1 MLPFPLRIPPVAG
14 ACLLCLSTVAFAQA
28 PSQPQTPQQHPSA
41 DFHRLAKAV
50 DHGDFEPHRPAPFQ
64 WLADGEQYTLL
75 EPTSA
80 PGKGSDLVAYDTLS
94 GNRSVLVPAADL
106 KPKDAPSS
114 LTMDSYTWSADHK
127 QLLLFA
133 NTQRV
138 WRRNTRGDF
147 WVLTLATH
155 QLIKLGG
162 PAAAPASLMFAK
174 FSPDGHTVAYV
185 RENNLYAEDLAT
197 HTVRPLTTDGSYER
211 INGTSDWVNEEEL
224 DIRDAFRW
232 SPDSQSI
239 AFWQFDQTGV
249 QDWTL
254 IDDTS
259 APTPQIRRYR
269 YPQAGTTN
277 AAVRIGVLSVADPSQ
292 VTFLKLPGDPRQN
305 YVPRMDW
312 VPNRNQIAVETL
324 NRLQNDDRIFLA
336 DPKTGDRKLLVEDTD
351 KAYVDTIGFHAQG
364 VDTDFSWI
372 NSQGHADA
380 NAALLWFSERDGW
393 RHAYVVPLAGGK
405 PHLITNFRG
414 DVITP
419 IAVNE
424 KRSSFY
430 FTASPDDPVRSYLY
444 RAPLDGS
451 RAPERLTVPSETGSH
466 QFRSPAPNGQ
476 FAVESFSTATTAPT
490 YSLVQLSNA
499 KRLRTLAAN
508 PDLTTKLKQLDTTTE
523 FSETPIGDGLTLS
536 TMLIKP
542 PHFDPAKK
550 YPVLT
555 YVYGEP
561 ASQTV
566 RDAYGYDG
574 SFFDAVA
581 REGYL
586 ILSFDNQGTPA
597 PRGHDWRHAGY
608 GSLGVLST
616 QQQAAA
622 ISSFAANHPF
632 VDTSRMAIWGWSG
645 GGTNTLNMMF
655 RDPGLYTTGIAVAPM
670 ADQKRYDT
678 IYQERYM
685 GLPSTNA
692 AGYGA
697 GSAINQSQG
706 LTGNLLIIH
715 GSGDDNVHFASTEAL
730 VNRLI
735 AEGKAFDF
743 MVYPGRSHGIYEGE
757 GTSRHIYTLI
767 ARYLEDHVPAG
778 AR

>member
-1 MLPFPLRIPPVAG
+1 MPPSSLRRPHIA
-14 ACLLCLSTVAFAQA
+14 ATSLLCLSVLSFAQS
-28 PSQPQTPQQHPSA
+28 PSGPQTSAKHPSA
-41 DFHRLAKAV
+41 DFQQIAKAV
-50 DHGDFEPHRPAPFQ
+50 ENGDYSPKTPAPFQ
-64 WLADGEQYTLL
+64 WLGGGDRYTLL
-75 EPTSA
+75 EPVAA

-94 GNRSVLVPAADL
+94 GARSVLVPAALL
-106 KPKDAPSS
+106 KPANAPDP
-114 LTMDSYTWSADHK
+114 LKIQSYTWSPDRS
-127 QLLLFA
+127 QLLLFTD
-133 NTQRV
+133 TQRV
-138 WRRNTRGDF
+138 WRRNTRGNY
-147 WVLTLATH
+147 WVLTLASH
-155 QLIKLGG
+155 QLTKLGG
-162 PAAAPASLMFAK
+162 PAAAPSSLLFAK
-174 FSPDGHTVAYV
+174 FSPDGRSVAYV

-197 HTVRPLTTDGSYER
+197 HTVRALTTDGSYER

-277 AAVRIGVLSVADPSQ
+277 AAVRIGVLSVANPSH

-324 NRLQNDDRIFLA
+324 NRLQNEDRIFLA
-336 DPKTGDRKLLVEDTD
+336 DPSTGELKLLIEDTD

-364 VDTDFSWI
+364 VDTDFTWVDPQS
-372 NSQGHADA
+372 HPDA
-380 NAALLWFSERDGW
+380 ETSLLWFSERDGW
-393 RHAYVVPLAGGK
+393 RHAYMVPLETGK
-405 PHLITNFRG
+405 PRLITNFKA
-414 DVITP
+414 DIIAPIT
-419 IAVNE
+419 VDE
-424 KRSSFY
+424 KSRVFF
-430 FTASPDDPVRSYLY
+430 FTASPDDPIHSYLY

-451 RAPERLTVPSETGSH
+451 RAPERLTASSQVGTH
-466 QFRSPAPNGQ
+466 TFRHPAPNGQ
-476 FAVESFSTATTAPT
+476 FAVESSSTATTAPT
-490 YSLVQLSNA
+490 YSLVQLGDAKPLRILATNA
-499 KRLRTLAAN
+499 A
-508 PDLTTKLKQLDTTTE
+508 LTEKLEQLGTTTE
-523 FSETPIGDGLTLS
+523 FSETPIGDGITLS

-542 PHFDPAKK
+542 PHFDPSKK

-561 ASQTV
+561 AAQTV
-566 RDAYGYDG
+566 RDAFSFEG

-581 REGYL
+581 REGYM

-597 PRGHDWRHAGY
+597 PRGHDWRHTGY
-608 GSLGVLST
+608 GSLGVVST
-616 QQQAAA
+616 KQQAAA
-622 ISSFAANHPF
+622 IRSFAASHSF

-655 RDPGLYTTGIAVAPM
+655 REPGLYTTGISVAPV
-670 ADQKRYDT
+670 ADQARYDT

-685 GLPSTNA
+685 GLPSANIK
-692 AGYGA
+692 GYHD
-697 GSAINQSQG
+697 GSAMNFSNG
-706 LTGNLLIIH
+706 LAGNLLIVH
-715 GSGDDNVHFASTEAL
+715 GSGDDNVHFAPTEAL

-757 GTSRHIYTLI
+757 GTSRHVYTLI

-778 AR
+778 PR